1 MKNKLKIAVCAI
13 FVVIFSLLPM
23 SVFAK
28 TDNVSA
34 SDLIRI
40 AKNSN
45 PDMYPIDS
53 KHSTAIFEDDNNYYL
68 VVVSRTVTYRCAS
81 YGTIFECVRP
91 YDLQMFDYQKYTFP
105 KLNVYDVSYST
116 TVCNPVIDRF
126 FGFGYPTKFIY
137 ANQNVYGK
145 WQGEDTDTSV
155 IFFQKMNSIPTYPQ
169 SRVPLN
175 IVISSIQLTGI
186 LSELIAMLPLL
197 LPVLIT
203 FLAIRKGIAFCL
215 QMLKTS

>member
-40 AKNSN
+40 AKDSN
-45 PDMYPIDS
+45 PDMYSVDS
-53 KHSTAIFEDDNNYYL
+53 SHSTAIFEDNNNYYL
-68 VVVSRTVTYRCAS
+68 VIVSRTVTYRCAD

-91 YDLQMFDYQKYTFP
+91 NDLKWFDYQKYTFP
-105 KLNVYDVSYST
+105 KLNCYDVT
-116 TVCNPVIDRF
+116 FETVGCNSVVGRW

-145 WQGEDTDTSV
+145 WEGESTDTSV
-155 IFFQKMNSIPTYPQ
+155 IFFQKMNSIPQGT
-169 SRVPLN
+169 SKRVPLN
-175 IVISSIQLTGI
+175 TTLSSIQLTGI
-186 LSELIAMLPLL
+186 LDEVIALLPILF
-197 LPVLIT
+197 PVLIV
-203 FLAIRKGIAFCL
+203 FIAIRKGIAFCL
-215 QMLKTS
+215 ATLRAS

>member
-40 AKNSN
+40 AKDSN
-45 PDMYPIDS
+45 PDMYTIDS
-53 KHSTAIFEDDNNYYL
+53 NHSTAIFEDDNNYYL
-68 VVVSRTVTYRCAS
+68 VVVSRTVTYRCGS

-91 YDLQMFDYQKYTFP
+91 SDLNWFDYQKYIFP

-116 TVCNPVIDRF
+116 IGCNPVVDRY

-145 WQGEDTDTSV
+145 WQAESTDTSV
-155 IFFQKMNSIPTYPQ
+155 IFFQQMNSIPQGT
-169 SRVPLN
+169 SKRVPLN
-175 IVISSIQLTGI
+175 TTLSSIQLTGI
-186 LSELIAMLPLL
+186 LDEVISLLPILF
-197 LPVLIT
+197 PVLIT
-203 FLAIRKGIAFCL
+203 FIAIRKGIAFCL
-215 QMLKTS
+215 ATLRAS

>member
-40 AKNSN
+40 AKDSN
-45 PDMYPIDS
+45 PDMYSIDS
-53 KHSTAIFEDDNNYYL
+53 SHSTAIFEDDNNYYL
-68 VVVSRTVTYRCAS
+68 VVVSRTVTYRCGS

-91 YDLQMFDYQKYTFP
+91 NDLKWFDYQKYTFS
-105 KLNVYDVSYST
+105 KLNCYDVT
-116 TVCNPVIDRF
+116 FETVGCNPVVDRY

-145 WQGEDTDTSV
+145 WQGESTDTSV
-155 IFFQKMNSIPTYPQ
+155 IFFQQMNSIPQGTTK
-169 SRVPLN
+169 RVPLSTTL
-175 IVISSIQLTGI
+175 SSIQLTGI
-186 LSELIAMLPLL
+186 LDEVIVLLPILF
-197 LPVLIT
+197 PVLIA
-203 FLAIRKGIAFCL
+203 FIAIRKGIAFCL
-215 QMLKTS
+215 ATLRTA

>member
-40 AKNSN
+40 AKDSN
-45 PDMYPIDS
+45 PDMYSIDTS
-53 KHSTAIFEDDNNYYL
+53 HSTAIFEDDNNYYL
-68 VVVSRTVTYRCAS
+68 VVVSRVVTYRCGS
-81 YGTIFECVRP
+81 YGTVFECVRP
-91 YDLQMFDYQKYTFP
+91 GTNSFDFQKYTFP
-105 KLNVYDVSYST
+105 KLNCYDVT
-116 TVCNPVIDRF
+116 FDTVHCNSVVGRYF
-126 FGFGYPTKFIY
+126 EFGYPTKFIY

-145 WQGEDTDTSV
+145 WQAESTDTSV
-155 IFFQKMNSIPTYPQ
+155 IFFQQMNSIPKGTTK
-169 SRVPLN
+169 RVPLN
-175 IVISSIQLTGI
+175 TTLSSIQLTGI
-186 LSELIAMLPLL
+186 LDEVIALLPILF
-197 LPVLIT
+197 PVLIA

-215 QMLKTS
+215 ATLRAS

>member
-1 MKNKLKIAVCAI
+1 MNNKLKIAVCAI
-13 FVVIFSLLPM
+13 FVVIFSLLPI

-40 AKNSN
+40 AKDSN

-53 KHSTAIFEDDNNYYL
+53 GHSTAIFEDNNNYYL
-68 VVVSRTVTYRCAS
+68 VVVSRVVTFRCAS

-91 YDLQMFDYQKYTFP
+91 YDLKTFDYQKYTFP
-105 KLNVYDVSYST
+105 KLNCYDVT
-116 TVCNPVIDRF
+116 FETVVCEPVIDRF

-137 ANQNVYGK
+137 SNRNVYGK

-155 IFFQKMNSIPTYPQ
+155 IFFQRMNSIPEGT
-169 SRVPLN
+169 SKRVQLN
-175 IVISSIQLTGI
+175 TTLSSIQLTGI
-186 LSELIAMLPLL
+186 LGELIALLPIL

-203 FLAIRKGIAFCL
+203 FIAIRKGIAFCL
-215 QMLKTS
+215 TMLRTA

>member
-40 AKNSN
+40 AKDSN
-45 PDMYPIDS
+45 PDMYTIDS
-53 KHSTAIFEDDNNYYL
+53 NHSTAIFEDNDNYYL
-68 VVVSRTVTYRCAS
+68 VVVSRTVTYRCGS

-91 YDLQMFDYQKYTFP
+91 NDLRWFDYQKYTFP

-116 TVCNPVIDRF
+116 IGCNSVVDRY

-145 WQGEDTDTSV
+145 WQGEATDTSV
-155 IFFQKMNSIPTYPQ
+155 IFFQQMNSIPQGT
-169 SRVPLN
+169 SKRVPLN
-175 IVISSIQLTGI
+175 TTLSSIQLTGI
-186 LSELIAMLPLL
+186 LDEVIVLLPILF
-197 LPVLIT
+197 PVLIA

-215 QMLKTS
+215 ATLRTA

>member
-40 AKNSN
+40 AKDSN
-45 PDMYPIDS
+45 PDMYTIDS
-53 KHSTAIFEDDNNYYL
+53 NHSTAIFEDDNNYYL
-68 VVVSRTVTYRCAS
+68 VVVSRVVTYRCGS
-81 YGTIFECVRP
+81 YGTVFECVRP
-91 YDLQMFDYQKYTFP
+91 NDLRWFDYQKYTFP
-105 KLNVYDVSYST
+105 KLNVYDVT
-116 TVCNPVIDRF
+116 FETVGCDPVVNRY

-145 WQGEDTDTSV
+145 WQGESTDTSV
-155 IFFQKMNSIPTYPQ
+155 IFFQQMNSIPQGT
-169 SRVPLN
+169 SKRVPLN
-175 IVISSIQLTGI
+175 TTLSSIQLTGI
-186 LSELIAMLPLL
+186 LDEVIAL
-197 LPVLIT
+197 LPILFSVLIT
-203 FLAIRKGIAFCL
+203 FIAIRKGIAFCL
-215 QMLKTS
+215 ATLRMA

>member
-40 AKNSN
+40 AKDSN
-45 PDMYPIDS
+45 PDMYTIDS
-53 KHSTAIFEDDNNYYL
+53 NHSTAIFEDNDNYYL
-68 VVVSRTVTYRCAS
+68 IVVSRVVTYRCAG
-81 YGTIFECVRP
+81 YGTVFECVRP
-91 YDLQMFDYQKYTFP
+91 GTNSFDFQKYTFP
-105 KLNVYDVSYST
+105 KLNCYDVT
-116 TVCNPVIDRF
+116 FDTVHCNSVVGRYF
-126 FGFGYPTKFIY
+126 EFGYPTKFIY

-145 WQGEDTDTSV
+145 WQAESTDTSV
-155 IFFQKMNSIPTYPQ
+155 IFFQQMNSIPQGT
-169 SRVPLN
+169 SKRVPLN
-175 IVISSIQLTGI
+175 TTLSSIQLTGI
-186 LSELIAMLPLL
+186 LDEVIALLPILF
-197 LPVLIT
+197 PVLIT

-215 QMLKTS
+215 ATLRAS

>member
-1 MKNKLKIAVCAI
+1 MSKKLK
-13 FVVIFSLLPM
+13 VVICVLMTCVFLLIPFSA
-23 SVFAK
+23 FAK

-34 SDLIRI
+34 SDLIKI
-40 AKNSN
+40 AKGAN
-45 PDMYPIDS
+45 PDMYTIDS
-53 KHSTAIFEDDNNYYL
+53 NHSTAIFADDNNYYL

-91 YDLQMFDYQKYTFP
+91 NDLRWFDYQKYTFP
-105 KLNVYDVSYST
+105 KLNCYDVT
-116 TVCNPVIDRF
+116 FETVGCNPVVDRY

-145 WQGEDTDTSV
+145 WQGESTDTSV
-155 IFFQKMNSIPTYPQ
+155 IFFQRMDSIPSNPP

-175 IVISSIQLTGI
+175 TVISSIQLTGI
-186 LSELIAMLPLL
+186 LNELIAMLPLL

-215 QMLKTS
+215 QMLRTS

>member
-40 AKNSN
+40 AKDSN
-45 PDMYPIDS
+45 PDMYSIDS
-53 KHSTAIFEDDNNYYL
+53 SHSTAIFEDDNNYYL
-68 VVVSRTVTYRCAS
+68 VVVSRVVTYRCGS
-81 YGTIFECVRP
+81 YGTVFECVRP
-91 YDLQMFDYQKYTFP
+91 GTNSFDFQKYIFP
-105 KLNVYDVSYST
+105 KLNCYDVT
-116 TVCNPVIDRF
+116 FDTVHCNSVVGRYF
-126 FGFGYPTKFIY
+126 EFGYPTKFIY

-145 WQGEDTDTSV
+145 WQAENTDTSV
-155 IFFQKMNSIPTYPQ
+155 IFFQQMNSIPQGT
-169 SRVPLN
+169 SKRVPLN
-175 IVISSIQLTGI
+175 TTLSSIQLTGI
-186 LSELIAMLPLL
+186 LNEVIALLPILF
-197 LPVLIT
+197 PVLIA

-215 QMLKTS
+215 ATLRTA